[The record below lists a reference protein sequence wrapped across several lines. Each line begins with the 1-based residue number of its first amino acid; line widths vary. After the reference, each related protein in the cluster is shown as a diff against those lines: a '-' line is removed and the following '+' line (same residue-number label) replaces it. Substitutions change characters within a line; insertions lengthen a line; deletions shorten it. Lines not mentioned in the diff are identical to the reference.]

1 MRNQAVNRRDFITL
15 LRVAAAAWPVA
26 GRAQQ
31 PTMPVVGFL
40 RVTSQADSLNL
51 VTAFRQGL
59 REAGFVEGQNV
70 TIEYRWAE
78 GQNDRLPALAEDLV
92 RRQVAVVVGHSNAAQ
107 AAKAASSTT
116 QVIFVVGADPI
127 RTGLVANLNRP
138 GGNVTG
144 VTFPT
149 VDVISK
155 RLSQLHDLAP
165 TAELIGVLLDP
176 NDMEVGVQLREAEA
190 AAATIGRSLLGVKA
204 ASPGEFN
211 AAFASI
217 VRPASAR
224 CLSAAARSSPHSVN
238 GWRCCPRAMPSR
250 PAIRSASLRWQ
261 AAMSYGPSQADACRH
276 RALVAMPLGSSRAE
290 RDRRPAES
298 IRHHQVQ
305 AGHQS
310 RNCGDA
316 RNCRSHRVAEGA
328 RRRGDRTAPGHLL
341 HLVTAGFGT
350 SRQIRKAENLRVG
363 IDAKP
368 DICGRASQPNLRRMP
383 RFGHPP

>member
-1 MRNQAVNRRDFITL
+1 MIGRRQFITL
-15 LRVAAAAWPVA
+15 LGGTAAAGPLTAW
-26 GRAQQ
+26 AQQ
-31 PTMPVVGFL
+31 STMPVVGFL

-70 TIEYRWAE
+70 TIEYRWAD

-92 RRQVAVVVGHSNAAQ
+92 RRQVAVIVGHSNAAQ
-107 AAKAASSTT
+107 AAKAASTTT

-165 TAELIGVLLDP
+165 KAELIGVLLDP

-190 AAATIGRSLLGVKA
+190 AAATIGRRLLGVKA

-217 VRPASAR
+217 VQAGVGALLVGGGPFFTSQRQRLALLSAR
-224 CLSAAARSSPHSVN
+224 H
-238 GWRCCPRAMPSR
+238 
-250 PAIRSASLRWQ
+250 AIPTSYTEREFAL
-261 AAMSYGPSQADACRH
+261 AGGLMSYGPSQADAYR
-276 RALVAMPLGSSRAE
+276 RAGSYAARILKGERAGELPVDQATKFELVINLG
-290 RDRRPAES
+290 
-298 IRHHQVQ
+298 
-305 AGHQS
+305 
-310 RNCGDA
+310 
-316 RNCRSHRVAEGA
+316 
-328 RRRGDRTAPGHLL
+328 TAATLGIAVPTALQLL
-341 HLVTAGFGT
+341 ADEV
-350 SRQIRKAENLRVG
+350 IE
-363 IDAKP
+363 
-368 DICGRASQPNLRRMP
+368 
-383 RFGHPP
+383 